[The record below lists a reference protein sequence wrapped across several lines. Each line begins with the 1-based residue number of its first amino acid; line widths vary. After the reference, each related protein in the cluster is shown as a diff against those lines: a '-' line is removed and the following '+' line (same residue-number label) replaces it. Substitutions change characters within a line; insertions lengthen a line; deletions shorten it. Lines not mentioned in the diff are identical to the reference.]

1 MMPAISTNLRS
12 GRFMSFILIISV
24 FVFIPFATLNAQEVA
39 FQAPQEELAKNNLES
54 FARAYRDISVIHT
67 DYERRILVSSDQT
80 EADALQREAIQKMN
94 QAVTDHG
101 LSIQEY
107 NTIHG
112 TIQNDP
118 ALKEEFMTVLHRT
131 PQTD

>member
-1 MMPAISTNLRS
+1 MPSISRSLTS
-12 GRFMSFILIISV
+12 GRFMSFILIVSV
-24 FVFIPFATLNAQEVA
+24 FVFMPFATLNAQEVA
-39 FQAPQEELAKNNLES
+39 FQAPQEELTKNNLES
-54 FARAYRDISVIHT
+54 FARAYREITVIHT
-67 DYERRILVSSDQT
+67 DYERRILESSDQT
-80 EADALQREAIQKMN
+80 QADALQREANQKMN
-94 QAVTDHG
+94 RAVTDHG

>member
-1 MMPAISTNLRS
+1 
-12 GRFMSFILIISV
+12 MSFILIISV
-24 FVFIPFATLNAQEVA
+24 FVFIPFATLTAQEVA

-54 FARAYRDISVIHT
+54 FARTYRDISVIHT